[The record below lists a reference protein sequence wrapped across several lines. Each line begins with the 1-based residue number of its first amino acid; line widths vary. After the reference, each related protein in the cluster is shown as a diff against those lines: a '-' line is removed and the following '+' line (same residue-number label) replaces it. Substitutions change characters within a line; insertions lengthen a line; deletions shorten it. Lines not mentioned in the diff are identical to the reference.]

1 MDNVDEKRP
10 NERIKSQSFSAV
22 APKGASG
29 GGEDRTQYRN
39 VLSEVPKEESSKVS
53 GSPSA
58 ESHHRQEVSSCSGAS
73 DEEQGAIKDKKRT
86 RGIAGKTFSGLM
98 RGILYIL
105 FVSVTGICIAVFA
118 IIPIG
123 NDMFAFVVD
132 EEIVD
137 ITIPELATLNDVA
150 EILYENGLIEYPE
163 IFKLYANFQGDDG
176 EFVAGDYSLSTTLNY
191 GQLLDSFKSTETTEI
206 VSITIPEGY
215 TTDEIIAL

>member
-10 NERIKSQSFSAV
+10 NERIKSQSSSAV
-22 APKGASG
+22 APKRAGG

-39 VLSEVPKEESSKVS
+39 VLSEVPDEEGSKVS

-58 ESHHRQEVSSCSGAS
+58 ESHHRQEVSSSSDAS
-73 DEEQGAIKDKKRT
+73 EEELDDKKKKKRK
-86 RGIAGKTFSGLM
+86 RDIAGKTFSGLM

-137 ITIPELATLNDVA
+137 ITIPELATL
-150 EILYENGLIEYPE
+150 
-163 IFKLYANFQGDDG
+163 
-176 EFVAGDYSLSTTLNY
+176 
-191 GQLLDSFKSTETTEI
+191 
-206 VSITIPEGY
+206 
-215 TTDEIIAL
+215 